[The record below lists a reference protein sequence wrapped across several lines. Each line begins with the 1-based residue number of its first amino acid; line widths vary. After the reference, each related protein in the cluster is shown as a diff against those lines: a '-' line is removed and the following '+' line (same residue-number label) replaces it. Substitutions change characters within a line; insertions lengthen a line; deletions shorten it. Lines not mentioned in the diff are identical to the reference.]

1 MYHGFSVCASVFS
14 CIRFLDRGLAVWEP
28 RTKYRLVSYKILPPP
43 PSSPIQH
50 LSLTG
55 RTTPPPPD
63 QSPSVASRPG
73 IGVPGVGSGL
83 LETEP
88 LPSNNARTR
97 GCSRCVV
104 KPTPFLD
111 RSSCDP
117 RMLEDFCWKIFPLSF
132 LCTALANRYYATKT
146 QAVRV
151 YDIKTDMY
159 AVCFAAKSTT
169 SVGACSSYV
178 KCGPRISSFLRLKK
192 MTLKWQV
199 RKAQG
204 SHLVMR
210 MRLRNRCVLPM
221 SRTSHKSDPHHPRG
235 MSKHRLSA

>member
-14 CIRFLDRGLAVWEP
+14 CIRFQDRGLAVWEP

-73 IGVPGVGSGL
+73 IGVPGDWSGL

-104 KPTPFLD
+104 KATSFSD

-117 RMLEDFCWKIFPLSF
+117 IYPPNEDVELSFPNFTVALRRRSLLVLMVVTLHTEDMLNFRLSSAACFPL
-132 LCTALANRYYATKT
+132 LCE
-146 QAVRV
+146 
-151 YDIKTDMY
+151 
-159 AVCFAAKSTT
+159 
-169 SVGACSSYV
+169 
-178 KCGPRISSFLRLKK
+178 
-192 MTLKWQV
+192 
-199 RKAQG
+199 
-204 SHLVMR
+204 
-210 MRLRNRCVLPM
+210 
-221 SRTSHKSDPHHPRG
+221 
-235 MSKHRLSA
+235 